1 MKENN
6 HAGIRLLIFDLDGTL
21 IDSETDLT
29 RSVNATRE
37 HLALGPLAHE
47 EIASYVGQG
56 VATLMR
62 RALGAETPEDALEAA
77 VSYFL
82 SYYHEHMLDHTQ
94 LYPGVRETLD
104 ALKSRILAVL
114 TNKPVNFSRQILEG
128 LRVDSRFAFLYG
140 GNSFDRKKPDPV
152 GILRLMKDTHV
163 PPANTMIIGDSGVDI
178 QTGRNA
184 GIWTCAVSYGIGAPT
199 LAHVHPDFLVND
211 FRELPAIL
219 EDEGA
224 RGGAGRIPGGA
235 KHGGDEARLLSQIP
249 E

>member
-1 MKENN
+1 MNGN
-6 HAGIRLLIFDLDGTL
+6 DHSGIRLLIFDLDGTL

-29 RSVNATRE
+29 QSVNATRE
-37 HLALGPLAHE
+37 HLALGPLPRE

-56 VATLMR
+56 VATLVR
-62 RALGAETPEDALEAA
+62 RALGAETPEEVLEAA

-104 ALKSRILAVL
+104 ALKGRKLAVL

-128 LRVDSRFAFLYG
+128 LRLDSRFASVYG

-152 GILRLMKDTHV
+152 GIFRLMKDTHV
-163 PPANTMIIGDSGVDI
+163 PAASTMIIGDSGVDI

-184 GIWTCAVSYGIGAPT
+184 GVWTCAVSYGIGAPT
-199 LAHVHPDFLVND
+199 LADVRPDFLVND

-219 EDEGA
+219 EDESA
-224 RGGAGRIPGGA
+224 RGRFERIPGDS
-235 KHGGDEARLLSQIP
+235 KPDGDQARLLRQIP